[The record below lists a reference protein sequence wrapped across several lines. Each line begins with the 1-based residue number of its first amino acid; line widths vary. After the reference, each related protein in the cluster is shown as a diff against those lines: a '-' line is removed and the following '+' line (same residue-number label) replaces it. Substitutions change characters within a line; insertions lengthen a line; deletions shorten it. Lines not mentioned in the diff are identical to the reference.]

1 MIPEHLCVTVE
12 GRTSGAGNSGWRCIM
27 GDSLEEMLFI
37 LLAFGK
43 TQENILEQNK
53 LTAPLGRL

>member
-1 MIPEHLCVTVE
+1 
-12 GRTSGAGNSGWRCIM
+12 M

-37 LLAFGK
+37 LLAFCK
-43 TQENILEQNK
+43 THENILEQNK

>member
-1 MIPEHLCVTVE
+1 
-12 GRTSGAGNSGWRCIM
+12 M

-43 TQENILEQNK
+43 TQENILEPNK
-53 LTAPLGRL
+53 PTAPLGRL